1 MSTVFGCFVSL
12 LIQWHLCDLQI
23 LDPSRKATAIRRDCL
38 LSLSDID
45 GNGMQFSQ
53 SEACSEETA
62 LNLALS
68 LSVLADCS
76 RFSNLFLHKGISQA
90 A

>member
-1 MSTVFGCFVSL
+1 M
-12 LIQWHLCDLQI
+12 QWHLWGLQI
-23 LDPSRKATAIRRDCL
+23 LDPRRNATAILRVCL

-45 GNGMQFSQ
+45 GKGTQFSQ

-68 LSVLADCS
+68 SSVLADCTLS
-76 RFSNLFLHKGISQA
+76 PFRF
-90 A
+90 